1 MVLKAN
7 LSKIADFVR
16 SPAQFKN
23 ILQYI
28 VSVCGSARR
37 RRRISN
43 STKYEFWKTKISMK
57 MVVKRVICEPFKVI
71 SGLLIDALSEWC
83 YLCFFRVHNL
93 ENPRVL
99 APWHHS
105 ENIDDALWKHR
116 WHQKK
121 PRKSI
126 DDPVFGGGCA
136 LREDDI
142 ILKKTPL

>member
-1 MVLKAN
+1 
-7 LSKIADFVR
+7 
-16 SPAQFKN
+16 
-23 ILQYI
+23 
-28 VSVCGSARR
+28 
-37 RRRISN
+37 
-43 STKYEFWKTKISMK
+43 MK